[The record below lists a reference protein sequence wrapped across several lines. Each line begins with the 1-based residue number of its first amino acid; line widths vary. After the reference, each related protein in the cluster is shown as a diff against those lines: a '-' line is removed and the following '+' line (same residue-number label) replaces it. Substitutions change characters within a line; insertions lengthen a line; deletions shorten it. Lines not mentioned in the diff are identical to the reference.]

1 MIVEPKP
8 TPKRWILKPAPATA
22 RDKLAIETLTQ
33 QLGVSP
39 FLANLLVQRGC
50 YTFEEARLFFRPE
63 ISHLHDP
70 FLMKDMDK
78 AMIRLQMA
86 FIRNEKILIY
96 GDYDVDG
103 TTSVALVYGFLKT
116 IYPHLDYYIPD
127 RYTEGYGIS
136 KTGVEWAAAN
146 GFSLVICLD
155 CGIKSIDRVAE
166 ANALGVDFIICDH
179 HRPGPELPPASAVL
193 DPKRDDC
200 AYPYK
205 ELSGCGVGFKLL
217 QALCQL
223 RAIPLDEL
231 YPYLDLVA
239 VSIASDIVPITGENR
254 VLAHWGLKQLNAR
267 PRAGLKALIKIAG
280 LTKNLDIMN
289 VVFGLG
295 PRINAAGRIKHAKE
309 AVRLLL
315 ADTDEEADDF
325 AMAINQ
331 HNQSRQT
338 VDKSITEQA
347 LAMIRRNAAST
358 TAKTTVLFD
367 PTWHK
372 GVIGIVASRCIEQFH
387 RPTIILTESHEK
399 AAGSA
404 RSVPGFDVYEAIEE
418 CADLLEQFGGHTFAA
433 GLTLKIENI
442 PAFQQ
447 KFEEVVS
454 RRINEDYLIP
464 SIEIDMPLDFSAIDR
479 KFYNI
484 MRQMAPFGPQ
494 NLQPVFVSDNVYLVG
509 KPTVMKEKHLK
520 LRVQQGPSVLGQTQP
535 TFVAVGFNLAPWANR
550 LVADEPFSI
559 CYHLD
564 ENTFNGETSLQLFL
578 KDIRCA

>member
-155 CGIKSIDRVAE
+155 CGIKSIDRVTE
-166 ANALGVDFIICDH
+166 ANELGVDFIICDH